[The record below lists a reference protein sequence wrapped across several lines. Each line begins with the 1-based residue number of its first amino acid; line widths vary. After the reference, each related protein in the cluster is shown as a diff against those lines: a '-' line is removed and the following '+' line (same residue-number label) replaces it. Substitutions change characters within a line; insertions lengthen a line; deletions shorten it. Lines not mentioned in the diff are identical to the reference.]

1 MISYQQQIANLL
13 ECALADAR
21 LVESFMRLESGTLDN
36 LSPAKFKNEAKV
48 CWICVKEDRKG
59 AVELAKTCG
68 L

>member
-21 LVESFMRLESGTLDN
+21 LVESFMRLEYGTLDN
-36 LSPAKFKNEAKV
+36 LSPQKFKSEAK
-48 CWICVKEDRKG
+48 IGYACVQVDPEAAK
-59 AVELAKTCG
+59 ELATSYG